1 MDGWISVRRGDGG
14 VAGPEARVR
23 RSCCE
28 NVGQRSS
35 KACRCVRPSG
45 SRRRCLSS
53 ETLSPLPS
61 PRLTGIFFSFAELF
75 FFFSRHEKDSSR
87 YDYMKNNEK
96 ACSPGGRKGGRG
108 VMGKWEGAIR
118 RDRSAHVNQHGPV
131 RVLHTSNPCCS
142 ASREKLT
149 LTPLTSSPRR
159 STIVFFFTHHP
170 NSACSTYVRNLCG

>member
-53 ETLSPLPS
+53 DTLSPLAEHF
-61 PRLTGIFFSFAELF
+61 IFFFLVTKK
-75 FFFSRHEKDSSR
+75 RL
-87 YDYMKNNEK
+87 
-96 ACSPGGRKGGRG
+96 
-108 VMGKWEGAIR
+108 VT
-118 RDRSAHVNQHGPV
+118 V
-131 RVLHTSNPCCS
+131 
-142 ASREKLT
+142 
-149 LTPLTSSPRR
+149 
-159 STIVFFFTHHP
+159 
-170 NSACSTYVRNLCG
+170 